1 MKRILIIDD
10 DHEVLNA
17 VSFLLIIHGFTV
29 ETASSVEMITDKI
42 DAFKPDLIMLDV
54 ALRGEDGRN
63 VCRRLK
69 NNPVY
74 KIIRLILFSANL
86 TVHSDFK
93 DCGADDFIEKPFEI
107 EELLQKI
114 NFKFSAN

>member
-29 ETASSVEMITDKI
+29 ETASTVETIIDKI
-42 DAFKPDLIMLDV
+42 DAFKPDLILLDV
-54 ALRGEDGRN
+54 ALKGEDGRN

-69 NNPVY
+69 DHSTY
-74 KIIRLILFSANL
+74 KMIRLILFSANL
-86 TVHSDFK
+86 SVNSDFK

-107 EELLQKI
+107 EELLHKI
-114 NFKFSAN
+114 NFRFSEN